1 MNDTGDGASL
11 WQLRFPI
18 PVDAVEEVLAVL
30 DDEAQSFATYEDED
44 GDWSCEI
51 ITRATPERER
61 WRALLEE
68 VLGEVAPAV
77 EDIAIE
83 PVAEQDWLEAT
94 KRSFPPIAVGRF
106 WVYGSHVEDAPP
118 ADAVPL
124 KIDAGAAFGSGEHG
138 STMGCLAAIDGL
150 ARRRRFKRVL
160 DMGCGS
166 AILAIAALK
175 CWPTARAYACDMDAD
190 SVRAAGANGRE
201 NGVAERLRTAVCDGY
216 DRPELQRA
224 DRFDLVLANILA
236 GPLAE
241 MAPDLAHTLAPGG
254 HAVLSGLLNA
264 QAHQVVAAH
273 RRQGLVLESR
283 RDVGPWSTLV
293 FRRPLAARH
302 RARVRRP
309 SPYPYER
316 WPMPPD

>member
-1 MNDTGDGASL
+1 MNDTGDDATL

-18 PVDAVEEVLAVL
+18 PLDAVEEVLAVL
-30 DDEAQSFATYEDED
+30 DDEAQSFATYEEDD
-44 GDWSCEI
+44 GDWRCEI
-51 ITRATPERER
+51 ITRAAPDRER
-61 WRALLEE
+61 WRAVLEE
-68 VLGEVAPAV
+68 ALGDVAPAAAEIV
-77 EDIAIE
+77 IE

-106 WVYGSHVEDAPP
+106 WVHGSHVEEAPP
-118 ADAVPL
+118 AGTVPL
-124 KIDAGAAFGSGEHG
+124 RIDAGTAFGSGEHG
-138 STMGCLAAIDGL
+138 STMGCLMAIDEL

-166 AILAIAALK
+166 AILAIAALT
-175 CWPTARAYACDMDAD
+175 CWPTARAYACDLDAD
-190 SVRAAGANGRE
+190 SVTAAAANARD
-201 NGVAERLRTAVCDGY
+201 NGVDQRLRTAVADGY

-254 HAVLSGLLNA
+254 HAVLAGLLNA

-293 FRRPLAARH
+293 FKQPVASRRRP
-302 RARVRRP
+302 RVRRP
-309 SPYPYER
+309 SPYPHER

>member
-11 WQLRFPI
+11 WHLRFPI

-30 DDEAQSFATYEDED
+30 DDEAQSFATYEDAD
-44 GDWSCEI
+44 GDWRCEI
-51 ITRATPERER
+51 ITRAAPERER
-61 WRALLEE
+61 WWALLAE

-83 PVAEQDWLEAT
+83 PLAEQDWLEAT

-106 WVYGSHVEDAPP
+106 WIYGSHVEDAPP
-118 ADAVPL
+118 ADAVAL
-124 KIDAGAAFGSGEHG
+124 QIDAGAAFGSGEHG
-138 STMGCLAAIDGL
+138 STMGCLVAIDGL

-160 DMGCGS
+160 DLGCGS

-175 CWPTARAYACDMDAD
+175 CWPTARAYACDLDPD
-190 SVRAAGANGRE
+190 SVRAAEENGRE
-201 NGVAERLRTAVCDGY
+201 NGVAQRLRTAVCDGY
-216 DRPELQRA
+216 DRPELRRA

-236 GPLAE
+236 GPLVE
-241 MAPDLAHTLAPGG
+241 MSPDLAHTLAPGG

-293 FRRPLAARH
+293 FKQPLSSRQ
-302 RARVRRP
+302 RARIRRP

-316 WPMPPD
+316 WPLPPD

>member
-1 MNDTGDGASL
+1 MNDTGDDATL
-11 WQLRFPI
+11 WQLRFAI

-30 DDEAQSFATYEDED
+30 DDEAQSFATYEETD
-44 GDWSCEI
+44 GDWRCEI
-51 ITRATPERER
+51 ITRAVPDRER
-61 WRALLEE
+61 WRA
-68 VLGEVAPAV
+68 VLAEALGDVAPAAA
-77 EDIAIE
+77 EIAIE

-94 KRSFPPIAVGRF
+94 KRSFPPLAVGRF
-106 WVYGSHVEDAPP
+106 WVHGSHVEEEPP
-118 ADAVPL
+118 AATVPL
-124 KIDAGAAFGSGEHG
+124 RIDAGTAFGSGEHG
-138 STMGCLAAIDGL
+138 STMGCLMALDEL

-175 CWPTARAYACDMDAD
+175 CWPTARAYACDLDPD
-190 SVRAAGANGRE
+190 SVTAARANARGNA
-201 NGVAERLRTAVCDGY
+201 VAHRLRAAVCDGY
-216 DRPELQRA
+216 DRPELRRA

-241 MAPDLAHTLAPGG
+241 MAPDLAHTLAPAG
-254 HAVLSGLLNA
+254 HAVLAGLLNA

-273 RRQGLVLESR
+273 RRQGLVLTSR

-293 FRRPLAARH
+293 FKQPVASRYRP
-302 RARVRRP
+302 RVRRP